1 MFQWLIQSCT
11 CSIVFQRPAFQ
22 NKQQQQK
29 QNKHTQTHTQHT
41 QNQTKTRQTK
51 NKQISDTNFVSPQIP
66 YPLGWD
72 CPEVLTSSHSINNAL
87 PTHAFLCFKK

>member
-11 CSIVFQRPAFQ
+11 CSIVFQRTAFQ
-22 NKQQQQK
+22 IKQQQQK
-29 QNKHTQTHTQHT
+29 QNKHTHNTT

-72 CPEVLTSSHSINNAL
+72 CPEVLTSSLSINNAL

>member
-22 NKQQQQK
+22 NKQKKNQT
-29 QNKHTQTHTQHT
+29 NTHKHTHNTT

-66 YPLGWD
+66 YL
-72 CPEVLTSSHSINNAL
+72 VQRS
-87 PTHAFLCFKK
+87 